1 MSITFE
7 SSCPRELRAPII
19 HLETEAREARHRRP
33 LDITRET
40 AQSPA
45 RYHWR
50 GDVNLPWY
58 RRGWLLGQ
66 ETRPFSPRQRAV
78 SCILFLFFRCA
89 YAVCRIQCVL
99 AGASGGGQECLCVHP
114 RPRRTC

>member
-19 HLETEAREARHRRP
+19 HLGTEAREARRRGP
-33 LDITRET
+33 LDITRES

-66 ETRPFSPRQRAV
+66 ETRPFPQRQRAV
-78 SCILFLFFRCA
+78 ICLMWCAEYNAFWQEHQTPAAFSMTSPIL
-89 YAVCRIQCVL
+89 
-99 AGASGGGQECLCVHP
+99 
-114 RPRRTC
+114 